1 MDHADMHAVQFVTR
15 AEAVAAARID
25 ERSYAIMGQ

>member
-1 MDHADMHAVQFVTR
+1 MDHADMHAVPFVTR

-25 ERSYAIMGQ
+25 EPSPQIVSR